1 MNFMEVKAH
10 RDKFVNLSIKN
21 SPNYLKRIRAKDA
34 IQRTIM
40 CIHGLRPL
48 HNKSFKMNE
57 IEIYIGRTSEN
68 KLIQRWK
75 SHFEKKQHTFAAVLF
90 VCSHDYVEDL
100 ELVAIKIL
108 KKLQDQQKLCV
119 KSIKN
124 EKTRK
129 TGGKPRKEERAIVYM
144 TWKYSNGPIENTKPG
159 IELLKEIA
167 SETYLETK
175 KEVKIRRLQIQNG
188 LLSLKKI
195 NTYDKLE
202 FYL

>member
-1 MNFMEVKAH
+1 MNLMEVKVH
-10 RDKFVNLSIKN
+10 REDFINNSIKN
-21 SPNYLKRIRAKDA
+21 SPNYLKRIRTKDA
-34 IQRTIM
+34 IQRTIR

-48 HNKSFKMNE
+48 HKKFEMNE

-75 SHFEKKQHTFAAVLF
+75 SHFEKKQHTFAAILF

-144 TWKYSNGPIENTKPG
+144 TWKYSNGPSENTKPG

-167 SETYLETK
+167 TETYIETK
-175 KEVKIRRLQIQNG
+175 KEVKIRSIQIQQG

-202 FYL
+202 FYI